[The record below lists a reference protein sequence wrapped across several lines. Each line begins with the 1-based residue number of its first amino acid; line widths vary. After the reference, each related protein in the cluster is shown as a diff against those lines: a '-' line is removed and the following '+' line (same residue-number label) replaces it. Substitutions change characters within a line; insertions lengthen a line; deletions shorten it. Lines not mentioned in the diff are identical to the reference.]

1 MLRLEKEAK
10 AGLKTMCLSSI
21 SLNTDKKRVTSFH
34 VFSTLNILINKKD
47 HRSQERRNT
56 L

>member
-21 SLNTDKKRVTSFH
+21 SLNTGGITSFH

-47 HRSQERRNT
+47 HRS
-56 L
+56 